1 MGTTKLQFLPLHYF
15 LIFKLLYTSKW
26 GIICILIFTIFR
38 IIYHPMANFLLL
50 LILFK
55 MSITKMEYDNIV
67 KEDLMPILHLARKVQ
82 PQCLKVKCTWRHSCL
97 LFPMECHFLLVLVL
111 KLNSKMT
118 MYFWTVAHNVP
129 MQFHQVMVHIFF
141 SLCVYVHPCLF

>member
-1 MGTTKLQFLPLHYF
+1 MNKLVNEGILSKSGKDSFNIERPGVVLFIYLFNYF
-15 LIFKLLYTSKW
+15 FTLL
-26 GIICILIFTIFR
+26 
-38 IIYHPMANFLLL
+38 NNL

-55 MSITKMEYDNIV
+55 TWMNYRNRNMN
-67 KEDLMPILHLARKVQ
+67 LMLWKKKPSARKVH